1 MNKIKS
7 FEIELK
13 DIDGYFTLTSYYE
26 HTDHYK
32 DYDEEIGEEIIF
44 DEKSIVML
52 LEHNKTI
59 KNNIVVVRYLD
70 DEEFDKEMTIADLVN
85 YTIDSVMD
93 WDKVTDNIGN
103 GLIVISKVPWTTSDI
118 TLYEDKYI
126 RTLSN
131 YKKLE
136 KEAEAC
142 GCFYYK
148 YKKLVNGK
156 WSKLN

>member
-1 MNKIKS
+1 MNKIES

-13 DIDGYFTLTSYYE
+13 DIDGYFTLTNYYE
-26 HTDHYK
+26 HTDYYK
-32 DYDEEIGEEIIF
+32 DYDEEIEEEIIF
-44 DEKSIVML
+44 DEKSIVIL
-52 LEHNKTI
+52 LEHNKSI

-85 YTIDSVMD
+85 YTIDSVVD
-93 WDKVTDNIGN
+93 WNKVANNIGD
-103 GLIVISKVPWTTSDI
+103 GLIVISQVPWTTSDV
-118 TLYEDKYI
+118 TLYKDKYI

-131 YKKLE
+131 YKKLV
-136 KEAEAC
+136 KEVEAC

-156 WSKLN
+156 WSELN